1 MKMILTATCG
11 ELQLTEGNLDFVRAL
26 LESPEISVTAPNAVL
41 RLTAQITLQNLAS
54 VPAFLPVLYATL
66 QPLLAERANST
77 AVSEVSAQDLG
88 IWQTPDN
95 VEWKPVLDD
104 VGYIADQTSKKS
116 SRRNAQSDDAWAAEL
131 QVGATRARE
140 A

>member
-1 MKMILTATCG
+1 MILTTSCG

-26 LESPEISVTAPNAVL
+26 LESPEVSVTAPNAVL
-41 RLTAQITLQNLAS
+41 RLTSQIAIQNLAS
-54 VPAFLPVLYATL
+54 VPAFLPVLYSTL
-66 QPLLAERANST
+66 QPLLAERAGST
-77 AVSEVSAQDLG
+77 AVRDVTAQDLS

-95 VEWKPVLDD
+95 VEWKPVQDD

-131 QVGATRARE
+131 KVGAARGGQT
-140 A
+140 

>member
-1 MKMILTATCG
+1 MILTATCG

-26 LESPEISVTAPNAVL
+26 LEAPEFSVTAPNAVL
-41 RLTAQITLQNLAS
+41 RLTSQIALQNLAS

-66 QPLLAERANST
+66 QPLLAERAGST

-95 VEWKPVLDD
+95 VEWQPVQDD

-131 QVGATRARE
+131 QVGAARACE